1 MDDGLKQRIIG
12 AIVLL
17 ALAVIF
23 IPLIFDREKISPVD
37 KRSFIPPVP
46 HIDLKAVD
54 TAKASRISV
63 PVKSEQVIFLPNELT
78 PIDDTPDVS
87 GLAESGIPNA
97 WVLQVASFLHQQ
109 HADELRDDLIAAGY
123 TVYTRNVSLPKGPV
137 VRVYIGPKLDK
148 NRLLEDK
155 RKIEQKYKMQSLI
168 LKFEP

>member
-97 WVLQVASFLHQQ
+97 WVLQL
-109 HADELRDDLIAAGY
+109 
-123 TVYTRNVSLPKGPV
+123 
-137 VRVYIGPKLDK
+137 
-148 NRLLEDK
+148 
-155 RKIEQKYKMQSLI
+155 SLI
-168 LKFEP
+168 HI